1 MLKLEMSWDY
11 LTEEE
16 AEELLQATY
25 QNPMMITVKC
35 PSVRGGMITAPFRV
49 SKRTTEM
56 YLTGNDEDT
65 SKSCWKAS
73 INFMQKSLVASQK
86 GG

>member
-1 MLKLEMSWDY
+1 
-11 LTEEE
+11 
-16 AEELLQATY
+16 
-25 QNPMMITVKC
+25 
-35 PSVRGGMITAPFRV
+35 MITAPFRV

-56 YLTGNDEDT
+56 HLTGDDEDT
-65 SKSCWKAS
+65 SKSYWKAS